1 MDFNWAAADMHCW
14 DCSNGITV
22 ACAQSAPREGRPL
35 LCRRA
40 YEEHRSR
47 AAAAAATRSSR
58 SSWAAQAAAELVQAE
73 LAGDGDGAYQGSWT
87 FMGSSGQ
94 EMGPFLKSELISMF
108 EK

>member
-1 MDFNWAAADMHCW
+1 
-14 DCSNGITV
+14 
-22 ACAQSAPREGRPL
+22 
-35 LCRRA
+35 
-40 YEEHRSR
+40 
-47 AAAAAATRSSR
+47 
-58 SSWAAQAAAELVQAE
+58 LVQAE

>member
-1 MDFNWAAADMHCW
+1 MQ
-14 DCSNGITV
+14 G
-22 ACAQSAPREGRPL
+22 
-35 LCRRA
+35 
-40 YEEHRSR
+40 EHMRSTGAERQQQQQLPR
-47 AAAAAATRSSR
+47 AAGHPGQPR
-58 SSWAAQAAAELVQAE
+58 QLIELAQAE

>member
-1 MDFNWAAADMHCW
+1 MLLGARHW
-14 DCSNGITV
+14 DYSSLI
-22 ACAQSAPREGRPL
+22 ASAFAHLQSAPDDRRPVS
-35 LCRRA
+35 CRRA

-47 AAAAAATRSSR
+47 AAAAAAAQSSR
-58 SSWAAQAAAELVQAE
+58 LSWAAQAAAELAQAE
-73 LAGDGDGAYQGSWT
+73 LAGDMEDAYQGSWT